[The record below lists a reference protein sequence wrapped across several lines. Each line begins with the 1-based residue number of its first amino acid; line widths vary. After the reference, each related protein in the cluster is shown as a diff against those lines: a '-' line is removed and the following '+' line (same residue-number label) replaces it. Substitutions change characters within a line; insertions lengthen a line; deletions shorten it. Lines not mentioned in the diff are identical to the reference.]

1 MDVGLACVDREA
13 RTLHYAGAKISLYWS
28 DGQTVQEVKGGR
40 RALGDRRQGSYT
52 DIQVEIVPGATYY
65 LTTDG
70 FLDQAGGELGYGFGD
85 TRFAQL
91 LLAHARLPME
101 QQASALNQVL
111 EAYRGDYPQ
120 RDDITLLSFRI
131 A

>member
-1 MDVGLACVDREA
+1 MQLPC
-13 RTLHYAGAKISLYWS
+13 
-28 DGQTVQEVKGGR
+28 
-40 RALGDRRQGSYT
+40 
-52 DIQVEIVPGATYY
+52 ATYY
-65 LTTDG
+65 LSTDG

-101 QQASALNQVL
+101 QQASALNDVL
-111 EAYRGDYPQ
+111 ETYRGDYPQ